1 MLQSRFAIVRGPVR
15 YWDEET
21 LVNIIKAC
29 IIMYNLIIE
38 DEGAMMVGFDHDSET
53 SSSISV
59 SHDETL
65 ELCDFFRTHNRIRSR
80 ATNSQLQADLIE
92 HLWEHYGN
100 E

>member
-1 MLQSRFAIVRGPVR
+1 MH
-15 YWDEET
+15 
-21 LVNIIKAC
+21 N
-29 IIMYNLIIE
+29 MIIE

-59 SHDETL
+59 SHDETQ
-65 ELCDFFRTHNRIRSR
+65 ELCDVFQTHNQIRDR

-92 HLWEHYGN
+92 HLWEHYDN